1 MIDGINHYN
10 LRADEET
17 IEVLKDFYI
26 EIVGLKLGHRP
37 PFRNGGYWLYANQK
51 DVLHLSFSKNGIV
64 NELNVN
70 STFDHMAFTCQDE
83 NMYID
88 LLTKKNIK
96 FSIREI
102 PEIGTR
108 QIFFK
113 DPAGNGIELIF
124 PDNGEFND

>member
-1 MIDGINHYN
+1 MIEGINHYN
-10 LRADEET
+10 LRADEKT
-17 IEVLKDFYI
+17 IEVLKEFYI

-37 PFRNGGYWLYANQK
+37 PFKNGGYWLYANQK

-70 STFDHMAFTCQDE
+70 STFDHMAFTCLDE

-96 FSIREI
+96 FSIREV

-124 PDNGEFND
+124 PNS

>member
-1 MIDGINHYN
+1 MIEGINHYN
-10 LRADEET
+10 LRADEKT
-17 IEVLKDFYI
+17 IEVLKEFYI

-37 PFRNGGYWLYANQK
+37 PFKNGGYWLYANQK

-64 NELNVN
+64 NELNLN

-83 NMYID
+83 NIYID

-96 FSIREI
+96 FSIREV

-124 PDNGEFND
+124 PNS

>member
-1 MIDGINHYN
+1 MIEGINHYN
-10 LRADEET
+10 LRADEKT
-17 IEVLKDFYI
+17 IEVLKEFYI
-26 EIVGLKLGHRP
+26 DIVGLKLGHRP
-37 PFRNGGYWLYANQK
+37 PFKNGGYWLYANQK

-96 FSIREI
+96 FSIREV
-102 PEIGTR
+102 PEIGTC

-124 PDNGEFND
+124 PNS

>member
-1 MIDGINHYN
+1 MIEGINHYN

-64 NELNVN
+64 NELNVI
-70 STFDHMAFTCQDE
+70 STFDHMAFSCQDE

-88 LLTKKNIK
+88 LLIKKNVE

-124 PDNGEFND
+124 PNN

>member
-1 MIDGINHYN
+1 MIEGVNHYN
-10 LRADEET
+10 LRADEKT
-17 IEVLKDFYI
+17 IEVLKDLYI
-26 EIVGLKLGHRP
+26 EIVGLKLGQRP
-37 PFRNGGYWLYANQK
+37 PLKNGGYWLYANQK

-96 FSIREI
+96 FSIWCPNVNITILLEAL
-102 PEIGTR
+102 
-108 QIFFK
+108 Q
-113 DPAGNGIELIF
+113 GI
-124 PDNGEFND
+124 

>member
-1 MIDGINHYN
+1 MIVGINHYN
-10 LRADEET
+10 LRADEKT
-17 IEVLKDFYI
+17 IEALKEFYI

-37 PFRNGGYWLYANQK
+37 PFKNGGYWLYANQK

-70 STFDHMAFTCQDE
+70 STLDHIAFTCQNE
-83 NMYID
+83 NMHID
-88 LLTKKNIK
+88 LLNKKNIK
-96 FSIREI
+96 FSIREV

-124 PDNGEFND
+124 PNI

>member
-1 MIDGINHYN
+1 MIEGINHYN
-10 LRADEET
+10 LRADEKT
-17 IEVLKDFYI
+17 IEVLKEFYI

-37 PFRNGGYWLYANQK
+37 PFKNGGYWLYANQK

-83 NMYID
+83 NIYID
-88 LLTKKNIK
+88 LLTRKNIK
-96 FSIREI
+96 FSIREV

-124 PDNGEFND
+124 PNS